1 MSIGGYM
8 YTIVIEQTKA
18 FKKRVKY
25 NPDNHT
31 FIETDYDSLMYM
43 RNFPY
48 PYGWI
53 KETGTPPQ
61 KHLDVILISEE
72 EYELGDEKG
81 INLIGVFI
89 RADGDHKLIS
99 VLKEN
104 KKVKDLSDL
113 TKNEMDK
120 LHNLYPK
127 VSKNEGWYGK
137 EKANNV
143 IDNYLLSV
151 NKFEKLY

>member
-1 MSIGGYM
+1 
-8 YTIVIEQTKA
+8 
-18 FKKRVKY
+18 
-25 NPDNHT
+25 
-31 FIETDYDSLMYM
+31 MYM

-61 KHLDVILISEE
+61 KHLDVILISDED
-72 EYELGDEKG
+72 YELGDEKG

-113 TKNEMDK
+113 TKNELNK
-120 LHNLYPK
+120 LHSLYPK
-127 VSKNEGWYGK
+127 VLKTEDWYGK
-137 EKANNV
+137 EKAENV
-143 IDNYLLSV
+143 VENYLINA
-151 NKFEKLY
+151 NKIENLY